1 MAEQHLDSKQVRKAV
16 KALLGHRQQKNTLD
30 LDAAA
35 FTLQVGLKKAPVDP
49 SPKPRLIPLPHRV
62 RNDQGDRRG
71 CLIVK
76 DADKPWLK
84 ALLLDGER
92 PGAKTT
98 RTKLDGTRAAKMARR
113 SESMREAGSNGDDL
127 TIEGIHKVL
136 AMSKLRTSYKQFKDR
151 RELRDRFDD
160 FYCDDRVVPMLGKL
174 LGKSFFDRKRQP
186 ISVRVTRGP
195 ESLRQ
200 QLRKADSCARFVL
213 KEGTC
218 AALVCAT
225 TDLDEKDIVENA
237 VAACDGLVNCVP
249 KKWRNVQSVVLKL
262 PDSASLPVFAGELDQ
277 PKRKAPS
284 DEAPPK
290 KKKARVAE
298 PVVAKKAGR
307 KSLKAKLREMK

>member
-1 MAEQHLDSKQVRKAV
+1 MAEQHLDAKQVRKAV

-113 SESMREAGSNGDDL
+113 SESTREAGSNGDDL

-136 AMSKLRTSYKQFKDR
+136 AMSKLRTSYKQYKDR
-151 RELRDRFDD
+151 RELR
-160 FYCDDRVVPMLGKL
+160 C
-174 LGKSFFDRKRQP
+174 
-186 ISVRVTRGP
+186 
-195 ESLRQ
+195 
-200 QLRKADSCARFVL
+200 
-213 KEGTC
+213 
-218 AALVCAT
+218 
-225 TDLDEKDIVENA
+225 
-237 VAACDGLVNCVP
+237 
-249 KKWRNVQSVVLKL
+249 
-262 PDSASLPVFAGELDQ
+262 
-277 PKRKAPS
+277 
-284 DEAPPK
+284 
-290 KKKARVAE
+290 
-298 PVVAKKAGR
+298 
-307 KSLKAKLREMK
+307 